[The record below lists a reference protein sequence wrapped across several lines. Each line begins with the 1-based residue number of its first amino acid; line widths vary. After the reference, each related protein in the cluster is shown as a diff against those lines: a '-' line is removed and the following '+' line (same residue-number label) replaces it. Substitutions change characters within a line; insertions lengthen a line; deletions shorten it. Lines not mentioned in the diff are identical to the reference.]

1 MYRSTINAEDLN
13 RIMIMQLNE
22 LALFRQQAF
31 VAGKWCDADHQQT
44 SKILN
49 PATLEVIGTVPN
61 MGKAEAERAIEAA
74 KEAWP
79 LWKNKTAK
87 DRSIILKKWFDLIIS
102 NADELAFILTSE
114 QGKPLAEA
122 KGEILYAA
130 SFIEWFAEEA
140 KRVYGDIIPSPYPDA
155 RIVVNKQPIGVVA
168 AITPWNFPAAMITRK
183 VAPALAAGCPCIV
196 KPVPE
201 TPFTAL
207 ALVDLALQAGVP
219 AEIFSVITGDAV
231 HIGDAIFESDVVRK
245 FTFTGSTP
253 VGKMLLERSAK
264 TLKKVSLELG
274 GNAPFIVFDDA
285 DLDAAIEGALIAKF
299 RNAGQTCVCVNRF
312 LVQAGIYEKFIAA
325 LSQKIQNFNIGNG
338 LEAGHDIGPLI
349 NANAVKKVEAHIQDA
364 LDKNGRLVI
373 GGKRHT
379 AGELFFEPTLIA
391 DVTADMD
398 VATQETFGPLAA
410 VFKFETEQQAVEMAN
425 ATEFGLAAYCYTKD
439 LGRAWRMSE
448 QLEYGMVGINKG
460 LISNE
465 VAPFGGIKQSGLGRE
480 GSKYGIEDYLEIKY
494 TLFGG
499 LNYE

>member
-1 MYRSTINAEDLN
+1 
-13 RIMIMQLNE
+13 MQLNE

-44 SKILN
+44 SEILN

-102 NADELAFILTSE
+102 NADDLAFILTSE

-140 KRVYGDIIPSPYPDA
+140 KRIYGDIIPSPYPDA

-196 KPVPE
+196 KPAPE

-207 ALVDLALQAGVP
+207 ALVDLAVQAGVP
-219 AEIFSVITGDAV
+219 AKIFSVITGDAA

-364 LDKNGRLVI
+364 LDKNGRLVV
-373 GGKRHT
+373 GGKKHK

-410 VFKFETEQQAVEMAN
+410 VFKFENEQQAVEMAN

-499 LNYE
+499 LNI

>member
-1 MYRSTINAEDLN
+1 
-13 RIMIMQLNE
+13 MQLNE

-44 SKILN
+44 SEILN

-102 NADELAFILTSE
+102 NTDELAFILTSE

-155 RIVVNKQPIGVVA
+155 RIVVNKQPIGVIA

-196 KPVPE
+196 KPAPE

-398 VATQETFGPLAA
+398 VANQETFGPLAA

-499 LNYE
+499 LNI

>member
-1 MYRSTINAEDLN
+1 
-13 RIMIMQLNE
+13 MQLNE

-31 VAGKWCDADHQQT
+31 IAGKWCDADHQQT

-49 PATLEVIGTVPN
+49 PATLEIIGTVPN

-196 KPVPE
+196 KPAPE

>member
-44 SKILN
+44 SEILN
-49 PATLEVIGTVPN
+49 PATLEIIGTVPN

-196 KPVPE
+196 KPAPE

-364 LDKNGRLVI
+364 LDKNGRLVV
-373 GGKRHT
+373 GGKKHK

-410 VFKFETEQQAVEMAN
+410 IFKFETEQQAVEMAN

-499 LNYE
+499 LNI

>member
-1 MYRSTINAEDLN
+1 
-13 RIMIMQLNE
+13 MQLNE

-44 SKILN
+44 SEILN

-102 NADELAFILTSE
+102 NADDLAFILTSE

-196 KPVPE
+196 KPAPE

-207 ALVDLALQAGVP
+207 ALVDLAVQAGVP
-219 AEIFSVITGDAV
+219 AEIFSVITGDAA
-231 HIGDAIFESDVVRK
+231 HIGDAIFESDVIRK

-285 DLDAAIEGALIAKF
+285 DLEAAIEGALIAKF

-312 LVQAGIYEKFIAA
+312 LVQEGIYEKFIAA

-338 LEAGHDIGPLI
+338 LEARHDIGPLI

-364 LDKNGRLVI
+364 LDKNGRLVV

-499 LNYE
+499 LNI

>member
-44 SKILN
+44 SEILN

-196 KPVPE
+196 KPAPE

-207 ALVDLALQAGVP
+207 ALVDLAVQAGVP
-219 AEIFSVITGDAV
+219 AEIFSVITGDAA

-364 LDKNGRLVI
+364 LDKNGRLVV
-373 GGKRHT
+373 GGKKHK

-499 LNYE
+499 LNI

>member
-1 MYRSTINAEDLN
+1 
-13 RIMIMQLNE
+13 MQLNE

-44 SKILN
+44 SEILN
-49 PATLEVIGTVPN
+49 PATLEIIGTVPN

-102 NADELAFILTSE
+102 NADDLAFILTSE

-196 KPVPE
+196 KPAPE
-201 TPFTAL
+201 TPFTAF
-207 ALVDLALQAGVP
+207 ALVDLAVQAGVP

-231 HIGDAIFESDVVRK
+231 HIGDAIFESDIIRK

-364 LDKNGRLVI
+364 LDKNGRLVV
-373 GGKRHT
+373 GGKKHK

-499 LNYE
+499 LNI

>member
-1 MYRSTINAEDLN
+1 
-13 RIMIMQLNE
+13 MQLNE

-44 SKILN
+44 SEILN

-196 KPVPE
+196 KPAPE

-207 ALVDLALQAGVP
+207 ALVDLAVQAGVP

-338 LEAGHDIGPLI
+338 LEAGHDMGPLI

-499 LNYE
+499 LNI

>member
-1 MYRSTINAEDLN
+1 
-13 RIMIMQLNE
+13 MQLNE
-22 LALFRQQAF
+22 MALFHQQAF
-31 VAGKWCDADHQQT
+31 VAGQWCDADNQQT
-44 SKILN
+44 SDIYN
-49 PATLEVIGTVPN
+49 PATQEVIGTVPN
-61 MGKAEAERAIEAA
+61 MGKAEAKRAIQAA
-74 KEAWP
+74 VAGWAA
-79 LWKNKTAK
+79 WKNKTAK
-87 DRSIILKKWFDLIIS
+87 DRSTVLKKWFDLMVE
-102 NADELAFILTSE
+102 NADQLAFILTSE

-122 KGEILYAA
+122 RGEILYAA
-130 SFIEWFAEEA
+130 SFVEWFAEEA
-140 KRVYGDIIPSPYPDA
+140 KRVYGDIVPSPYPDA
-155 RIVVNKQPIGVVA
+155 RIIVSKQPIGVVA

-196 KPVPE
+196 KPAPE

-207 ALVDLALQAGVP
+207 ALVDLAIQAGVP

-231 HIGDAIFESDVVRK
+231 TIGDAIFESDDVRK

-253 VGKMLLERSAK
+253 VGKLLYQRSAQ

-285 DLDAAIEGALIAKF
+285 DLDAAIEGALIAKY

-312 LVQAGIYEKFIAA
+312 LVQEGIYEKFIAA
-325 LSQKIQNFNIGNG
+325 LSEKVNAFAIGNG
-338 LEAGHDIGPLI
+338 LDAGSEIGPLI
-349 NANAVKKVEAHIQDA
+349 NANAVKKVEAHVADA
-364 LDKNGRLVI
+364 LAKAGRLVA
-373 GGKRHT
+373 GGKRHS
-379 AGELFFEPTLIA
+379 AGELFYQPTIIA
-391 DVTADMD
+391 DVTAEMD

-410 VFKFETEQQAVEMAN
+410 VFKFETEQQAIQMAN

-499 LNYE
+499 LNA

>member
-1 MYRSTINAEDLN
+1 
-13 RIMIMQLNE
+13 MQLNE

-44 SKILN
+44 SEILN
-49 PATLEVIGTVPN
+49 PATLEIIGTVPN
-61 MGKAEAERAIEAA
+61 MGKAEAKRAIEAA

-196 KPVPE
+196 KPAPE

-207 ALVDLALQAGVP
+207 ALVDLAVQAGVP

-285 DLDAAIEGALIAKF
+285 DLDAAIEGAFIAKF

-499 LNYE
+499 LNI

>member
-1 MYRSTINAEDLN
+1 
-13 RIMIMQLNE
+13 MQLKDMS
-22 LALFRQQAF
+22 LFHQQAF
-31 VAGKWCDADHQQT
+31 VAGQWCDADNLQRT
-44 SKILN
+44 DIYN
-49 PATLEVIGTVPN
+49 PATQERIGTVLN
-61 MGKAEAERAIEAA
+61 MGKTEAERAIQAA
-74 KEAWP
+74 ANAWAA
-79 LWKNKTAK
+79 WKNKTAK
-87 DRSIILKKWFDLIIS
+87 DRSIILKRWFELIVEQ
-102 NADELAFILTSE
+102 ADELAFILTSE
-114 QGKPLAEA
+114 QGKPVAEA
-122 KGEILYAA
+122 RGEILYAA
-130 SFIEWFAEEA
+130 SFVEWFAEEA
-140 KRVYGDIIPSPYPDA
+140 KRVYGDVVPSPYPDA
-155 RIVVNKQPIGVVA
+155 RIVVQKQAIGVVA

-196 KPVPE
+196 KPAPE

-207 ALVDLALQAGVP
+207 ALVDLAVQAGIP

-231 HIGDAIFESDVVRK
+231 TIGDAIFESDAVRK

-253 VGKMLLERSAK
+253 VGKMLYQRSAQ

-285 DLDAAIEGALIAKF
+285 DLDAAIEGALIAKY

-312 LVQAGIYEKFIAA
+312 LVQAGIYDKFINA
-325 LSQKIQNFNIGNG
+325 LSEKVSAFKIGNG
-338 LEAGHDIGPLI
+338 LDVDSEIGPMI
-349 NANAVKKVEAHIQDA
+349 NLNAVKKVEAHVHDA
-364 LDKNGRLVI
+364 LSKAARLVT
-373 GGKRHT
+373 GGQRHS
-379 AGELFFEPTLIA
+379 AGELFYQPTIIA
-391 DVTADMD
+391 DVTAEMD

-410 VFKFETEQQAVEMAN
+410 VFKFETEQQALEMAN

-499 LNYE
+499 LNP

>member
-44 SKILN
+44 SEILN
-49 PATLEVIGTVPN
+49 PATLEIIGTVPN

-102 NADELAFILTSE
+102 NADDLAFILTSE

-140 KRVYGDIIPSPYPDA
+140 KRIYGDIIPSPYPDA

-196 KPVPE
+196 KPAPE

-207 ALVDLALQAGVP
+207 ALVDLAVQAGVP

-312 LVQAGIYEKFIAA
+312 LVQAGIYEKFIAT

-364 LDKNGRLVI
+364 LDKNGRLVV
-373 GGKRHT
+373 GGKKHK

-499 LNYE
+499 LNI

>member
-1 MYRSTINAEDLN
+1 
-13 RIMIMQLNE
+13 MQLNE

-44 SKILN
+44 SEILN
-49 PATLEVIGTVPN
+49 PATLEIIGTVPN
-61 MGKAEAERAIEAA
+61 MGKAEAKRAIEAA

-196 KPVPE
+196 KPAPE

-207 ALVDLALQAGVP
+207 ALVDLAVQAGVP

-465 VAPFGGIKQSGLGRE
+465 VAPFGGIKPSGLGRE

-499 LNYE
+499 LNI

>member
-1 MYRSTINAEDLN
+1 
-13 RIMIMQLNE
+13 MQLNE

-44 SKILN
+44 SEILN
-49 PATLEVIGTVPN
+49 PATLEIIGTVPN

-102 NADELAFILTSE
+102 NADDLAFILTSE

-140 KRVYGDIIPSPYPDA
+140 KRIYGDIIPSPYPDA

-196 KPVPE
+196 KPAPE

-207 ALVDLALQAGVP
+207 ALVDLAVQAGVP
-219 AEIFSVITGDAV
+219 AEILSVITGDAV

-312 LVQAGIYEKFIAA
+312 LVQAGIYEKFIAT

-364 LDKNGRLVI
+364 LDKNGRLVV
-373 GGKRHT
+373 GGKKHK

-439 LGRAWRMSE
+439 LGGAWRMSE

-499 LNYE
+499 LNI

>member
-1 MYRSTINAEDLN
+1 
-13 RIMIMQLNE
+13 MQLNE

-44 SKILN
+44 SEILN

-102 NADELAFILTSE
+102 NADDLAFILTSE

-140 KRVYGDIIPSPYPDA
+140 KRIYGDIIPSPYPDA

-196 KPVPE
+196 KPAPE

-207 ALVDLALQAGVP
+207 ALVDLAVQAGVP

-312 LVQAGIYEKFIAA
+312 LVQADIYEKFIAA

-364 LDKNGRLVI
+364 LDKNGRLVV
-373 GGKRHT
+373 GGKKHK

-410 VFKFETEQQAVEMAN
+410 IFKFETEQQAVEMAN

-499 LNYE
+499 LNI

>member
-1 MYRSTINAEDLN
+1 
-13 RIMIMQLNE
+13 MQLNE

-44 SKILN
+44 SEILN
-49 PATLEVIGTVPN
+49 PATLEIIGTVPN
-61 MGKAEAERAIEAA
+61 MSKAEAERAIEAA

-196 KPVPE
+196 KPAPE

-207 ALVDLALQAGVP
+207 ALVDLAVQAGVP

-499 LNYE
+499 LNI

>member
-1 MYRSTINAEDLN
+1 
-13 RIMIMQLNE
+13 MQLNE

-44 SKILN
+44 SEILN
-49 PATLEVIGTVPN
+49 PAKLEVIGTVPN

-196 KPVPE
+196 KPAPE

-207 ALVDLALQAGVP
+207 ALVDLAVQAGVP
-219 AEIFSVITGDAV
+219 AEIFSVITGDAA

-349 NANAVKKVEAHIQDA
+349 NTNAVKKVEAHIQDA

-373 GGKRHT
+373 GGKKHK

-499 LNYE
+499 LNI

>member
-44 SKILN
+44 SEILN
-49 PATLEVIGTVPN
+49 PATLEIIGTVPN

-196 KPVPE
+196 KPAPE

-207 ALVDLALQAGVP
+207 ALVDLAVQAGVP
-219 AEIFSVITGDAV
+219 AEIFSVITGDAA

-312 LVQAGIYEKFIAA
+312 LVQAGIYEKFIVA

-499 LNYE
+499 LNI

>member
-1 MYRSTINAEDLN
+1 
-13 RIMIMQLNE
+13 MQLNE

-44 SKILN
+44 SEILN

-196 KPVPE
+196 KPAPE

-207 ALVDLALQAGVP
+207 ALVDLAVQAGVP
-219 AEIFSVITGDAV
+219 AEIFSVITGDAA
-231 HIGDAIFESDVVRK
+231 HIGDAIFESDIVRK

-349 NANAVKKVEAHIQDA
+349 NASAVKKVEAHIQDA
-364 LDKNGRLVI
+364 LDKNGRLVV
-373 GGKRHT
+373 GGKKHK

-499 LNYE
+499 LNI

>member
-1 MYRSTINAEDLN
+1 
-13 RIMIMQLNE
+13 MQLNE

-44 SKILN
+44 SEILN
-49 PATLEVIGTVPN
+49 PATLEIIGTVPN

-196 KPVPE
+196 KPAPE

-207 ALVDLALQAGVP
+207 ALVDLAVQAGVP

-285 DLDAAIEGALIAKF
+285 DLEAAIEGALIAKF

-325 LSQKIQNFNIGNG
+325 LSQKIQYFNIGNG

-364 LDKNGRLVI
+364 LDKNGRLVV
-373 GGKRHT
+373 GGKKHK

-410 VFKFETEQQAVEMAN
+410 VFKFENEQQAVEMAN

-499 LNYE
+499 LNI

>member
-13 RIMIMQLNE
+13 RVMIMQLNE

-44 SKILN
+44 SEILN
-49 PATLEVIGTVPN
+49 PATLEIIGTVPN

-196 KPVPE
+196 KPAPE

-207 ALVDLALQAGVP
+207 ALVDLAVQAGVP

-410 VFKFETEQQAVEMAN
+410 IFKFETEQQAVEMAN

-499 LNYE
+499 LNI

>member
-1 MYRSTINAEDLN
+1 
-13 RIMIMQLNE
+13 MQLNE

-44 SKILN
+44 SEILN

-102 NADELAFILTSE
+102 NADDLAFILTSE

-140 KRVYGDIIPSPYPDA
+140 KRIYGDIIPSPYPDA

-196 KPVPE
+196 KPAPE

-207 ALVDLALQAGVP
+207 ALVDLAVQAGVP
-219 AEIFSVITGDAV
+219 AEIFSVITGDAA

-312 LVQAGIYEKFIAA
+312 LVQAGIYEKFIAT

-349 NANAVKKVEAHIQDA
+349 NANSVKKVEAHIQDA

-410 VFKFETEQQAVEMAN
+410 IFKFENEQQAVEMAN

-499 LNYE
+499 LNI

>member
-1 MYRSTINAEDLN
+1 
-13 RIMIMQLNE
+13 MQLNE

-31 VAGKWCDADHQQT
+31 VAGMWCDADHQQT
-44 SKILN
+44 SEILN

-102 NADELAFILTSE
+102 NTDELAFILTSE

-155 RIVVNKQPIGVVA
+155 RIVVNKQPIGVIA

-196 KPVPE
+196 KPAPE

-499 LNYE
+499 LNI

>member
-1 MYRSTINAEDLN
+1 
-13 RIMIMQLNE
+13 MQLNE

-44 SKILN
+44 SEILN

-114 QGKPLAEA
+114 QGKTLAEA

-196 KPVPE
+196 KPAPE

-207 ALVDLALQAGVP
+207 ALVDLAVQAGVP

-391 DVTADMD
+391 DVTVDMD

-499 LNYE
+499 LNI

>member
-1 MYRSTINAEDLN
+1 
-13 RIMIMQLNE
+13 MQLNE

-44 SKILN
+44 SEILN
-49 PATLEVIGTVPN
+49 PATLEIIGTVPN

-196 KPVPE
+196 KPAPE

-207 ALVDLALQAGVP
+207 ALVDLAVQAGVP

-285 DLDAAIEGALIAKF
+285 DLEAAIEGALIAKF

-364 LDKNGRLVI
+364 LDKNGRLVV
-373 GGKRHT
+373 GDKKHK

-410 VFKFETEQQAVEMAN
+410 VFKFENEQQAVEMAN

-499 LNYE
+499 LNI

>member
-1 MYRSTINAEDLN
+1 MTP
-13 RIMIMQLNE
+13 MGP
-22 LALFRQQAF
+22 LFHQQALI
-31 VAGKWCDADHQQT
+31 AGQWYDADNQQT
-44 SKILN
+44 TTIYN
-49 PATLEVIGTVPN
+49 PANQQVIGQVPN
-61 MGKAEAERAIEAA
+61 MGKAEAERAIQAA
-74 KEAWP
+74 YAAWP
-79 LWKNKTAK
+79 MWKAKTAK
-87 DRSIILKKWFDLIIS
+87 ERSVLLKKWYELIIQHS
-102 NADELAFILTSE
+102 DELAAILTIE
-114 QGKPLAEA
+114 QGKPLFEA
-122 KGEILYAA
+122 KGEIVYAA

-140 KRVYGDIIPSPYPDA
+140 KRIYGDVIPSPYPDA

-196 KPVPE
+196 KPAPE

-207 ALVDLALQAGVP
+207 ALADLAVQAGIP
-219 AEIFSVITGDAV
+219 AEILSVITGDAV
-231 HIGDAIFESDVVRK
+231 QIGDAIFSSDAVRK

-253 VGKMLLERSAK
+253 VGKMLLQQSAK

-285 DLDAAIEGALIAKF
+285 DIDAAVEGALIAKF

-312 LVQAGIYEKFIAA
+312 LVQAGIYEKFIQVFKSKIEA
-325 LSQKIQNFNIGNG
+325 LKVGNG
-338 LEAGHDIGPLI
+338 LEAGHEIGPLI
-349 NANAVKKVEAHIQDA
+349 NQGAVEKVQSHIQDA
-364 LDKNGRLVI
+364 LSKQGRLVT
-373 GGKRHT
+373 GGQSHV
-379 AGELFFEPTLIA
+379 AGPLFFEPTLIA
-391 DVTADMD
+391 DANTDML

-410 VFKFETEQQAVEMAN
+410 VFKFETEDQAVQMAN
-425 ATEFGLAAYCYTKD
+425 DTEYGLAAYCYTRD

-465 VAPFGGIKQSGLGRE
+465 VAPFGGVKHSGLGRE

-499 LNYE
+499 I

>member
-1 MYRSTINAEDLN
+1 
-13 RIMIMQLNE
+13 MQLNE

-49 PATLEVIGTVPN
+49 PATLEIIGTVPN

-196 KPVPE
+196 KPAPE

-207 ALVDLALQAGVP
+207 ALVDLAVQAGVP

-410 VFKFETEQQAVEMAN
+410 IFKFETEQQAVEMAN

-499 LNYE
+499 LNI

>member
-1 MYRSTINAEDLN
+1 
-13 RIMIMQLNE
+13 MQLNE

-44 SKILN
+44 SEILN

-196 KPVPE
+196 KPAPE

-207 ALVDLALQAGVP
+207 ALVDLAVQAGVP

-231 HIGDAIFESDVVRK
+231 NIGDAIFESDVVRK

-410 VFKFETEQQAVEMAN
+410 IFKFETEQQAVEMAN

-499 LNYE
+499 LNI

>member
-1 MYRSTINAEDLN
+1 
-13 RIMIMQLNE
+13 MQLNE

-44 SKILN
+44 SEILN

-155 RIVVNKQPIGVVA
+155 RIVVNKQPIGVIA

-196 KPVPE
+196 KPAPE

-207 ALVDLALQAGVP
+207 ALVDLAVQAGVP
-219 AEIFSVITGDAV
+219 AEIFSVITGDVV

-499 LNYE
+499 LNI

>member
-1 MYRSTINAEDLN
+1 
-13 RIMIMQLNE
+13 MQLNE

-44 SKILN
+44 SEILN

-196 KPVPE
+196 KPAPE

-207 ALVDLALQAGVP
+207 ALVDLAVQAGVP

-410 VFKFETEQQAVEMAN
+410 VFKFEAEQQAVEMAN
-425 ATEFGLAAYCYTKD
+425 ATEFGLATYCYTKD

-499 LNYE
+499 LNI

>member
-1 MYRSTINAEDLN
+1 
-13 RIMIMQLNE
+13 MQLNE

-44 SKILN
+44 SEILN
-49 PATLEVIGTVPN
+49 PATLEIIGTVPN

-155 RIVVNKQPIGVVA
+155 RIVVNKQPIGVIA

-196 KPVPE
+196 KPAPE

-207 ALVDLALQAGVP
+207 ALVDLAVQAGAP
-219 AEIFSVITGDAV
+219 AEIFSVITGDAA

-373 GGKRHT
+373 GGKKHK

-448 QLEYGMVGINKG
+448 QLEYGMVGMNKG

-499 LNYE
+499 LNI

>member
-1 MYRSTINAEDLN
+1 
-13 RIMIMQLNE
+13 MQLNE

-44 SKILN
+44 SEILN

-102 NADELAFILTSE
+102 NADDLAFILTSE

-196 KPVPE
+196 KPAPE

-207 ALVDLALQAGVP
+207 ALVDLAVQAGVP

-253 VGKMLLERSAK
+253 VGKMLFERSAK

-373 GGKRHT
+373 GGKKHT

-499 LNYE
+499 LNI

>member
-1 MYRSTINAEDLN
+1 
-13 RIMIMQLNE
+13 MQLNE

-44 SKILN
+44 SEILN
-49 PATLEVIGTVPN
+49 PATLEIIGTVPN

-196 KPVPE
+196 KPAPE

-207 ALVDLALQAGVP
+207 ALVDLAVQAGVP

-285 DLDAAIEGALIAKF
+285 DLEAAIEGALIAKF

-364 LDKNGRLVI
+364 LDKNGRLVV
-373 GGKRHT
+373 GGKKHK

-410 VFKFETEQQAVEMAN
+410 VFKFENEQQAVEMAN
-425 ATEFGLAAYCYTKD
+425 ATEFGLAAYCYTND

-499 LNYE
+499 LNI

>member
-1 MYRSTINAEDLN
+1 MNLKD
-13 RIMIMQLNE
+13 Q
-22 LALFRQQAF
+22 ALFHQQAF
-31 VAGKWCDADHQQT
+31 VAGKWCDADNQHIT
-44 SKILN
+44 TIYN
-49 PATLEVIGTVPN
+49 PANQQILGTVPN
-61 MGKAEAERAIEAA
+61 MGKAETERAIQVA
-74 KEAWP
+74 KQHWVA
-79 LWKNKTAK
+79 WKNKTAK
-87 DRSIILKKWFDLIIS
+87 ERSIVLRKWFDLMIAE
-102 NADELAFILTSE
+102 ADNLALILTSE

-140 KRVYGDIIPSPYPDA
+140 KRIYGDIIPSPYPDA
-155 RIVVNKQPIGVVA
+155 RIVIHKQPIGIVA

-196 KPVPE
+196 KPAPE

-207 ALVDLALQAGVP
+207 ALVDLAIQAGIP
-219 AEIFSVITGDAV
+219 PEIFSVITGDAV
-231 HIGDAIFESDVVRK
+231 EIGDAIFASDDVRK

-253 VGKMLLERSAK
+253 VGKKLLERSAK

-312 LVQAGIYEKFIAA
+312 LVQSGIYERFIAA
-325 LSQKIQNFNIGNG
+325 LKSKIEKLSIGNG

-349 NANAVKKVEAHIQDA
+349 NQAAVEKVQYHIQDA
-364 LDKNGRLVI
+364 LDKNGRLI
-373 GGKRHT
+373 SGGHLHD
-379 AGELFFEPTLIA
+379 AGVLFFQPTLIA
-391 DVTADMD
+391 DAHSEML

-410 VFKFETEQQAVEMAN
+410 VFAFDTEQQALQMAN
-425 ATEFGLAAYCYTKD
+425 DTEFGLAAYCYTQD

-465 VAPFGGIKQSGLGRE
+465 VAPFGGVKHSGLGRE
-480 GSKYGIEDYLEIKY
+480 GSKYGIQDYLEIKY

-499 LNYE
+499 L

>member
-44 SKILN
+44 SEILN
-49 PATLEVIGTVPN
+49 PATLEIIGTVPN

-102 NADELAFILTSE
+102 NADDLAFILTSE

-196 KPVPE
+196 KPAPE

-207 ALVDLALQAGVP
+207 ALVDLAVQAGAP
-219 AEIFSVITGDAV
+219 AEIFSVITGDAA

-373 GGKRHT
+373 GGKKHK

-448 QLEYGMVGINKG
+448 QLEYGMVGMNKG

-499 LNYE
+499 LNI

>member
-1 MYRSTINAEDLN
+1 
-13 RIMIMQLNE
+13 MQLNE

-44 SKILN
+44 SEILN

-155 RIVVNKQPIGVVA
+155 RIVVNKQSIGVVA

-196 KPVPE
+196 KPAPE

-207 ALVDLALQAGVP
+207 ALVDLAVQAGVP

-285 DLDAAIEGALIAKF
+285 DLEAAIEGALIAKF

-338 LEAGHDIGPLI
+338 LEARHDIGPLI

-499 LNYE
+499 LNI